1 MSEEN
6 TDDDEQD
13 VFVPAPE
20 FGEFSYCG
28 EKIVVGDKREF
39 ALEFDFDEFF
49 TDEFIAWGTDRKKYL
64 GVYGKGMRS
73 LFFDMGDSSNSEA
86 HFDDGSSILVFCN
99 SKIVKLLGFYVSC
112 HGKKTEQH

>member
-20 FGEFSYCG
+20 FGEFPYCG
-28 EKIVVGDKREF
+28 EKIVIGDKREF

-49 TDEFIAWGTDRKKYL
+49 DDEFIAWGTYRIYL
-64 GVYGKGMRS
+64 NGRCYGKKISAFMVLSGRS
-73 LFFDMGDSSNSEA
+73 CL
-86 HFDDGSSILVFCN
+86 
-99 SKIVKLLGFYVSC
+99 
-112 HGKKTEQH
+112 